1 MSTTRTTAL
10 CHACDSALPA
20 GARFCPS
27 CGTRLSEHA
36 ALDREMAGEHRQI
49 TVMFC
54 DVVGSTELASRL
66 DPEDLRDVLR
76 EYQSVCAQEIKRHHG
91 MISHY
96 LGDGVIACFG
106 YPRAREDS
114 AINGVDAAL
123 EITRRLRDLGRVTR
137 AGQQVDLAAR
147 ISLHTGRVL
156 VGEMGS
162 GDTREHHALTGVT
175 PNIAARLE
183 QHAPTNGVVIS
194 AQTRALVEASFHLR
208 SLGRKELKGVRDP
221 VEVFQVTGR
230 ASAATVLRRTESP
243 LIGRDAELGTL
254 LDLWRR
260 AESGRTVRAT
270 VTAEPG
276 AGKSTLAAAFL
287 ARSGAARVIEM
298 AGSEAGRDT
307 PFDAL
312 TSMIERSVGAD
323 PDPKDPLAT
332 IEGWFAPDDPDRARH
347 AMTLLRL
354 HEREAAAIEDPRRA
368 VPAAVEALA
377 LGRPGPLLIA
387 MEDAHWMDASS
398 LEIVDQLCAGA
409 DRGRMLLVLARPE
422 FDFPWTGQDGMRI
435 DLAGLG
441 PEACREVIEANAGGR
456 VEISAARHI
465 GETTSCLPLYVEE
478 FTKALIGS
486 GALVLRRGAFRPSD
500 TGGGIQTPDS
510 LLGLITARLDALGD
524 ARVVAQICAVLG
536 SDFSRAA
543 LSEVGGMSDD
553 TIDAAIATLSMAGV
567 LTVSRGGSL
576 AFRHALYQTAAYES
590 LVRNARETW
599 HRRYLE
605 WIEADPPRLAA
616 TRPETLARHL
626 EGCGRLE
633 EAAARYLAAGHSAEA
648 ASASREAAAHFAK
661 CVELRERIG
670 GGAGGG
676 TATLEA
682 RVLLAGAL
690 LSSRGPGSPET
701 REAYDA
707 ALAIADRTPES
718 EWHFPAYWG
727 WWRVSD
733 SFATMAA
740 RANRILTASE
750 RMEGLEF
757 RLQAHHCVWANSF
770 QRGELRT
777 SETSAREGLSLY
789 ESGGFEGQGKL
800 YGGHDC
806 KVCAL
811 GELALTGWLQGAGDA
826 AVADAETALAH
837 AEKLEHLG
845 SVMHALDI
853 TVMLHH
859 YRRDP
864 IAVARTAGEILTL
877 SAEHELEEYSAKGR
891 IFEGWSLVAQGDV
904 AEGLRRI
911 DGGFEVMREIG
922 TPEDFPVY
930 QCMRADAMRRLGDV
944 DAALEVL
951 AEGSAVIVAEGVN
964 YWGAEIARHRALAE
978 TARPRPDIGFIETW
992 LDEAAGIAA
1001 TQGAL
1006 ALELRAAA
1014 DRHRI
1019 AGDAATRR
1027 RLAAVLDRLDP
1038 AARGRDIDDARAALA
1053 GAGAPEPAK

>member
-1 MSTTRTTAL
+1 
-10 CHACDSALPA
+10 
-20 GARFCPS
+20 
-27 CGTRLSEHA
+27 
-36 ALDREMAGEHRQI
+36 
-49 TVMFC
+49 
-54 DVVGSTELASRL
+54 
-66 DPEDLRDVLR
+66 
-76 EYQSVCAQEIKRHHG
+76 
-91 MISHY
+91 
-96 LGDGVIACFG
+96 
-106 YPRAREDS
+106 
-114 AINGVDAAL
+114 
-123 EITRRLRDLGRVTR
+123 
-137 AGQQVDLAAR
+137 
-147 ISLHTGRVL
+147 
-156 VGEMGS
+156 
-162 GDTREHHALTGVT
+162 
-175 PNIAARLE
+175 
-183 QHAPTNGVVIS
+183 
-194 AQTRALVEASFHLR
+194 
-208 SLGRKELKGVRDP
+208 
-221 VEVFQVTGR
+221 
-230 ASAATVLRRTESP
+230 
-243 LIGRDAELGTL
+243 
-254 LDLWRR
+254 
-260 AESGRTVRAT
+260 
-270 VTAEPG
+270 
-276 AGKSTLAAAFL
+276 
-287 ARSGAARVIEM
+287 
-298 AGSEAGRDT
+298 
-307 PFDAL
+307 
-312 TSMIERSVGAD
+312 
-323 PDPKDPLAT
+323 
-332 IEGWFAPDDPDRARH
+332 
-347 AMTLLRL
+347 
-354 HEREAAAIEDPRRA
+354 
-368 VPAAVEALA
+368 
-377 LGRPGPLLIA
+377 
-387 MEDAHWMDASS
+387 
-398 LEIVDQLCAGA
+398 
-409 DRGRMLLVLARPE
+409 
-422 FDFPWTGQDGMRI
+422 
-435 DLAGLG
+435 
-441 PEACREVIEANAGGR
+441 
-456 VEISAARHI
+456 
-465 GETTSCLPLYVEE
+465 
-478 FTKALIGS
+478 
-486 GALVLRRGAFRPSD
+486 
-500 TGGGIQTPDS
+500 
-510 LLGLITARLDALGD
+510 
-524 ARVVAQICAVLG
+524 
-536 SDFSRAA
+536 
-543 LSEVGGMSDD
+543 
-553 TIDAAIATLSMAGV
+553 
-567 LTVSRGGSL
+567 
-576 AFRHALYQTAAYES
+576 
-590 LVRNARETW
+590 
-599 HRRYLE
+599 
-605 WIEADPPRLAA
+605 
-616 TRPETLARHL
+616 
-626 EGCGRLE
+626 
-633 EAAARYLAAGHSAEA
+633 
-648 ASASREAAAHFAK
+648 
-661 CVELRERIG
+661 
-670 GGAGGG
+670 
-676 TATLEA
+676 
-682 RVLLAGAL
+682 VLLAGAL

-777 SETSAREGLSLY
+777 SETNAREGLSLY

-826 AVADAETALAH
+826 AVADAEAALAH